1 MDLGLGG
8 TRTDST
14 DGQTIG
20 QELGGDCVEHLAG
33 DGHALVGQVD
43 EELARYAETLVDLEA
58 VVDIGVVDQTLPAD
72 CCAGLLEVRA
82 HDDQQLIG
90 VLLLHLQ

>member
-1 MDLGLGG
+1 VDLGLGG

-58 VVDIGVVDQTLPAD
+58 VVDIGVVDQALPAD

-82 HDDQQLIG
+82 HDNQQLVG